1 MPKRTERS
9 FTEVQL
15 TAKGEE
21 LLRSGEEVIRALSV
35 KLLSCLS
42 EEELKQFQKL
52 LRKVEQKAREELS
65 AEVTP
70 APPALSERSGDIE
83 R

>member
-1 MPKRTERS
+1 MLKRTERP

-15 TAKGEE
+15 TARGEE
-21 LLRSGEEVIRALSV
+21 FLRSGEEVIRALGAN
-35 KLLSCLS
+35 LLSCLS
-42 EEELKQFQKL
+42 GEELEQFQKL

-65 AEVTP
+65 AEVTT

-83 R
+83 L